1 VSLRAL
7 RAPGCA
13 LVGALLTLVPL
24 AAARAADAEPSITVT
39 PGDVAPGDTV
49 VVRLDHWPATTANV
63 SVCGNQANRGSEDCD
78 LRGAQGV
85 GVKANGPTLLTFPVT
100 VPPVGCPCV
109 VRAESPT
116 GGLVRTVSIELRGV
130 PVVAPL
136 APGGPPAADQVV
148 VRSAVRSPR
157 QSWPGS
163 WSPLFAGAAQRTL
176 VVTLRNRGATAL
188 TGMRIVAFVGRD
200 RSAGEPVASSAVSS
214 LAPNAT
220 ETVEFPVELSAP
232 TWGRYVVFGKVY
244 GLARPV
250 SFASHTDTTPWGFQ
264 VLLPLALLVVA
275 RILRRRERGRRRVQE
290 PVELA
295 PAMALSQRS
304 PDVVTLDEGRY
315 GGPVYDPEQRQREE
329 SATRDDLATVGH

>member
-1 VSLRAL
+1 
-7 RAPGCA
+7 
-13 LVGALLTLVPL
+13 
-24 AAARAADAEPSITVT
+24 
-39 PGDVAPGDTV
+39 
-49 VVRLDHWPATTANV
+49 
-63 SVCGNQANRGSEDCD
+63 
-78 LRGAQGV
+78 
-85 GVKANGPTLLTFPVT
+85 
-100 VPPVGCPCV
+100 
-109 VRAESPT
+109 
-116 GGLVRTVSIELRGV
+116 
-130 PVVAPL
+130 
-136 APGGPPAADQVV
+136 
-148 VRSAVRSPR
+148 VRSSVKRAR
-157 QSWPGS
+157 QSWPSS

-200 RSAGEPVASSAVSS
+200 RGSGEPVASSPVSS
-214 LAPNAT
+214 LAPNAE

-250 SFASHTDTTPWGFQ
+250 SFESHTDTTPWGFQ

-275 RILRRRERGRRRVQE
+275 RILRRRERARRRVQE

-315 GGPVYDPEQRQREE
+315 GGPVYDPEQRQREQ
-329 SATRDDLATVGH
+329 SATQDYLATVGQ